1 MGRALVALLMA
12 TSTRLAQGLVG
23 EGAVSVARA
32 RRVAPLCAVAPP
44 VQVAAADDPLVK
56 LANEF
61 IYEKSGFYSPY
72 AADAF
77 ADDFV
82 FRGPVIGPL
91 NKADYLSTMDTFKVY
106 MASDVGECYN
116 KLYGKEGKTSRAAME
131 LDAQSDRCNE
141 DVDEKTKTVVS
152 CCLKVDEA
160 LARCARLPCFP
171 GTCNLNRDIC

>member
-1 MGRALVALLMA
+1 MYGAIPDVVISKPPRKNQFRVVVALGVGVMIGALGTAMLFPVA
-12 TSTRLAQGLVG
+12 TKDTDAPTAAPRPVLAA
-23 EGAVSVARA
+23 EIA
-32 RRVAPLCAVAPP
+32 
-44 VQVAAADDPLVK
+44 
-56 LANEF
+56 
-61 IYEKSGFYSPY
+61 
-72 AADAF
+72 
-77 ADDFV
+77 
-82 FRGPVIGPL
+82 L
-91 NKADYLSTMDTFKVY
+91 NVCQEELDQ

-141 DVDEKTKTVVS
+141 DVDEKTETVVS

>member
-1 MGRALVALLMA
+1 MALLMA
-12 TSTRLAQGLVG
+12 TSTRLARGLVG

-61 IYEKSGFYSPY
+61 IHEKSGFYSPY

-106 MASDVGECYN
+106 KAFPRPTLCVGRCSGPSV
-116 KLYGKEGKTSRAAME
+116 LAAMGPLRAPDDDILLE
-131 LDAQSDRCNE
+131 MSDDLMEC
-141 DVDEKTKTVVS
+141 KKQLKGIKKQFFS
-152 CCLKVDEA
+152 CDMQLETCA
-160 LARCARLPCFP
+160 ARACCV
-171 GTCNLNRDIC
+171 CD